1 ANDYCGGNMK
11 GRVATTRIPVKTTRN
26 NPDIPDMNQNCAT
39 KEKQSWKTG
48 KQAEDYKIQGRYP

>member
-1 ANDYCGGNMK
+1 MK